1 MKKSSLAYSTS
12 CQSHEKADGYEW
24 KVDRIMKKI
33 FKVSTPVSIDEE
45 NRAAEILG
53 RVRRME
59 VRTNRLVDDSLAGR
73 YASVFKGRGMDF
85 DRVRNYVPGDDVRT
99 IDWNVTA
106 RTGDPH
112 VKLFTE
118 ERELTILLL
127 IDVSASSDFGSVVDS
142 KRELAAE
149 AAGVLAASAI
159 RNRDKVGLILFSDAV
174 ELYIPPGKGR
184 THIMRL
190 IRETLFFQPKN
201 RGTDIAKALDFA
213 NQVIHRKSVFF
224 LVSDFCIGVPFE
236 DRLNHLRNKLQVTN
250 RRHDIIAV
258 SVTDP
263 REESLPDIGRIRIED
278 AESGEVVEID
288 TGSSKVRETYEKLSS
303 HRRDH
308 TASRIRSL
316 GIDLLS
322 FTNGENW
329 MPALMGFFRSRR
341 QRSG

>member
-1 MKKSSLAYSTS
+1 MIGKKA
-12 CQSHEKADGYEW
+12 
-24 KVDRIMKKI
+24 
-33 FKVSTPVSIDEE
+33 STPVTLADEA
-45 NRAAEILG
+45 RAAEILG

-106 RTGDPH
+106 RTGEPH

-118 ERELTILLL
+118 ERELTILLM

-184 THIMRL
+184 IHIMRL
-190 IRETLFFQPKN
+190 IRETLFFQPEK
-201 RGTDIAKALDFA
+201 RGTDIGKALDFA
-213 NQVIHRKSVFF
+213 NQVTHRKSVIF
-224 LVSDFCIGVPFE
+224 LVSDFCLGTPFE
-236 DRLNHLRNKLQVTN
+236 PKLKELRNKLQVTN
-250 RRHDIIAV
+250 RRHDVIAV

-263 REESLPDIGRIRIED
+263 REEILPDVGRICIED

-288 TGSSKVRETYEKLSS
+288 TGSAKVREAFEKQSRQ
-303 HRRDH
+303 RREV
-308 TASRIRSL
+308 TAMRIRSL
-316 GIDLLS
+316 GVDLME
-322 FTNGENW
+322 FVNGENW
-329 MPALMGFFRSRR
+329 MPALMVFFRNRR

>member
-1 MKKSSLAYSTS
+1 MKKFRV
-12 CQSHEKADGYEW
+12 G
-24 KVDRIMKKI
+24 
-33 FKVSTPVSIDEE
+33 TPVSIEDE

-59 VRTNRLVDDSLAGR
+59 IRTNRLVDDSLAGR

-118 ERELTILLL
+118 ERELTILLM

-159 RNRDKVGLILFSDAV
+159 RNRDKVGLVLFSDEV

-190 IRETLFFQPKN
+190 IRETLYFQPDR

-213 NQVIHRKSVFF
+213 NQVIHRKSVIF
-224 LVSDFCIGVPFE
+224 LVSDFNLGAPFE
-236 DRLNHLRNKLQVTN
+236 EKLDQLRTKLQVTN
-250 RRHDIIAV
+250 RRHDVIAV

-263 REESLPDIGRIRIED
+263 REESLPDVGRVFIED

-288 TGSSKVRETYEKLSS
+288 TGSAKVRAAFEKQSRG
-303 HRRDH
+303 RRER
-308 TASRIRSL
+308 TVARIRSL
-316 GIDLLS
+316 GVDLLQ
-322 FTNGENW
+322 FRNGENW
-329 MPALMGFFRSRR
+329 MPALMGFFQSRR

>member
-1 MKKSSLAYSTS
+1 MIGKKA
-12 CQSHEKADGYEW
+12 
-24 KVDRIMKKI
+24 
-33 FKVSTPVSIDEE
+33 STPISVQEE

-106 RTGDPH
+106 RTGEPH

-118 ERELTILLL
+118 ERELTIMLL

-159 RNRDKVGLILFSDAV
+159 RNRDKVGLILFSDEV

-184 THIMRL
+184 MHIMRL
-190 IRETLFFQPKN
+190 IRETLFFQPKK
-201 RGTDIAKALDFA
+201 RGTDISKALDYA

-224 LVSDFCIGVPFE
+224 LVSDFCLGAPFE
-236 DRLNHLRNKLQVTN
+236 DRLNHLRTKLQVTN
-250 RRHDIIAV
+250 RRHDVIAV

-263 REESLPDIGRIRIED
+263 REETLPDVGRICIED
-278 AESGEVVEID
+278 SESGQVVEID
-288 TGSSKVRETYEKLSS
+288 TGSAKVREAFEKQSRQ
-303 HRRDH
+303 RRER

-316 GIDLLS
+316 GIDLLQ

-329 MPALMGFFRSRR
+329 MPALMAFFQSRR
-341 QRSG
+341 QRTG

>member
-1 MKKSSLAYSTS
+1 MKKFRA
-12 CQSHEKADGYEW
+12 
-24 KVDRIMKKI
+24 
-33 FKVSTPVSIDEE
+33 STPVSIQDET
-45 NRAAEILG
+45 RAAEILG

-106 RTGDPH
+106 RTGEAH

-118 ERELTILLL
+118 ERELTILLM

-159 RNRDKVGLILFSDAV
+159 RNRDKVGLVLFSDEV

-190 IRETLFFQPKN
+190 IRETLYFQPE
-201 RGTDIAKALDFA
+201 RPGTNISKALDFA
-213 NQVIHRKSVFF
+213 NQVIHRKSVIF
-224 LVSDFCIGVPFE
+224 LVSDFCLGAPFDE
-236 DRLNHLRNKLQVTN
+236 KLDQLRTKLQVTN
-250 RRHDIIAV
+250 RRHDVIAV

-263 REESLPDIGRIRIED
+263 REESLPDVGRICIED
-278 AESGEVVEID
+278 AESGQVVEID
-288 TGSSKVRETYEKLSS
+288 TGSAKVRAAFEKQSRE
-303 HRRDH
+303 RRER
-308 TASRIRSL
+308 TAARIRSL
-316 GIDLLS
+316 GVDLLQ
-322 FTNGENW
+322 FKNGENW
-329 MPALMGFFRSRR
+329 MPTLMGFFRNRR
-341 QRSG
+341 QRTG

>member
-1 MKKSSLAYSTS
+1 MIQPQANSPISLA
-12 CQSHEKADGYEW
+12 
-24 KVDRIMKKI
+24 
-33 FKVSTPVSIDEE
+33 DEA
-45 NRAAEILG
+45 RAAEILG

-59 VRTNRLVDDSLAGR
+59 VRTNRLVDDALAGR

-106 RTGDPH
+106 RTGEPH

-127 IDVSASSDFGSVVDS
+127 IDVSASADFGSVVDS

-159 RNRDKVGLILFSDAV
+159 QNRDKVGLVLFSDAV

-184 THIMRL
+184 MHIMRL
-190 IRETLFFQPKN
+190 IRETLFFQPAR
-201 RGTDIAKALDFA
+201 RGTDISKALDFA
-213 NQVIHRKSVFF
+213 NQVIHRKAVIF
-224 LVSDFCIGVPFE
+224 LVSDFCLGAPFE
-236 DRLNHLRNKLQVTN
+236 ERLDLLRGKLQITN
-250 RRHDIIAV
+250 RRHDVIAV

-263 REESLPDIGRIRIED
+263 REESLPDVGRICIED
-278 AESGEVVEID
+278 AESGQVVEIN
-288 TGSSKVRETYEKLSS
+288 TGSAKVREAFEKQSRE
-303 HRRDH
+303 RREM
-308 TASRIRSL
+308 TAARIRSL
-316 GIDLLS
+316 GVDLLQ
-322 FTNGENW
+322 FKNGENW
-329 MPALMGFFRSRR
+329 MPALMGFFQSRR

>member
-1 MKKSSLAYSTS
+1 MPKQTPNPA
-12 CQSHEKADGYEW
+12 EIAD
-24 KVDRIMKKI
+24 
-33 FKVSTPVSIDEE
+33 E

-106 RTGDPH
+106 RTGEPH

-118 ERELTILLL
+118 ERELTIMLV
-127 IDVSASSDFGSVVDS
+127 IDVSASSDFGSVADS

-159 RNRDKVGLILFSDAV
+159 RNRDKVGLILFSEEV

-184 THIMRL
+184 LHIMRL
-190 IRETLFFQPKN
+190 IRETLYFQPAK

-213 NQVIHRKSVFF
+213 NQVVHRKSVIF
-224 LVSDFCIGVPFE
+224 LVSDFCLGPPFE
-236 DRLNHLRNKLQVTN
+236 ERLDKLRIKLQVTN
-250 RRHDIIAV
+250 RRHDVIAV

-263 REESLPDIGRIRIED
+263 REETLPDVGRILVED
-278 AESGEVVEID
+278 AETGQVVEID
-288 TGSSKVRETYEKLSS
+288 TGSAKVRAAYESRS
-303 HRRDH
+303 RQRREL
-308 TASRIRSL
+308 TAARIRSL
-316 GIDLLS
+316 GIDLLE
-322 FTNGENW
+322 FTNGKTW
-329 MPALMGFFRSRR
+329 MPALMGFFRNRR

>member
-1 MKKSSLAYSTS
+1 MIGK
-12 CQSHEKADGYEW
+12 
-24 KVDRIMKKI
+24 
-33 FKVSTPVSIDEE
+33 KVSIPVTLADEA
-45 NRAAEILG
+45 RAAEILG

-106 RTGDPH
+106 RTGEAH

-118 ERELTILLL
+118 ERELTILLV

-159 RNRDKVGLILFSDAV
+159 RNRDKVGLILFSDTV

-184 THIMRL
+184 IHIMRL
-190 IRETLFFQPKN
+190 IREALFFQPEQ
-201 RGTDIAKALDFA
+201 RGTDIGKALDFA
-213 NQVIHRKSVFF
+213 NQVTHRKSVIF
-224 LVSDFCIGVPFE
+224 LVSDFCLGSPFE
-236 DRLNHLRNKLQVTN
+236 PKLRELRNKLQVTN
-250 RRHDIIAV
+250 RRHDVIAV

-263 REESLPDIGRIRIED
+263 REETLPDVGRICIED

-288 TGSSKVRETYEKLSS
+288 TGSAKVREAFKRQSRQ
-303 HRRDH
+303 RREL
-308 TASRIRSL
+308 TATRIRSL
-316 GIDLLS
+316 GVDLME
-322 FTNGENW
+322 FINGENW
-329 MPALMGFFRSRR
+329 MPALMGFFRNRR

>member
-1 MKKSSLAYSTS
+1 MIKP
-12 CQSHEKADGYEW
+12 KA
-24 KVDRIMKKI
+24 
-33 FKVSTPVSIDEE
+33 STPISIADEA
-45 NRAAEILG
+45 RAAEILG

-59 VRTNRLVDDSLAGR
+59 VRTNRLVDDALAGR

-118 ERELTILLL
+118 ERELTILLMV
-127 IDVSASSDFGSVVDS
+127 DVSASADFGSVADS

-159 RNRDKVGLILFSDAV
+159 RNRDKVGLILFSDTV

-184 THIMRL
+184 MHIMRL
-190 IRETLFFQPKN
+190 IRETLFFQPA
-201 RGTDIAKALDFA
+201 RAGTDIAQALDFA
-213 NQVIHRKSVFF
+213 NQVVHRKAVIF
-224 LVSDFCIGVPFE
+224 LVSDFCLGTPFE
-236 DRLNHLRNKLQVTN
+236 ERLARLRNKLQITN
-250 RRHDIIAV
+250 RRHDVIAV

-263 REESLPDIGRIRIED
+263 REEALPDVGRICIED
-278 AESGEVVEID
+278 AETGLVVQID
-288 TGSSKVRETYEKLSS
+288 TGSAKVREAYANQSRQ
-303 HRRDH
+303 RRER
-308 TASRIRSL
+308 TAERIRSL
-316 GIDLLS
+316 GVDLLE
-322 FTNGENW
+322 FVNGQKW
-329 MPALMGFFRSRR
+329 LPALMSFFQSRR

>member
-1 MKKSSLAYSTS
+1 MIQPKATTPASL
-12 CQSHEKADGYEW
+12 E
-24 KVDRIMKKI
+24 
-33 FKVSTPVSIDEE
+33 DEA
-45 NRAAEILG
+45 RAAEILG

-59 VRTNRLVDDSLAGR
+59 VRTNRLVDDALAGR

-106 RTGDPH
+106 RTGEPH

-127 IDVSASSDFGSVVDS
+127 IDVSASSDFGSVADS

-184 THIMRL
+184 MHIMRL
-190 IRETLFFQPKN
+190 IRETLFFQPASG
-201 RGTDIAKALDFA
+201 GTDIAHALDFA
-213 NQVIHRKSVFF
+213 NQVVHRKSVIF
-224 LVSDFCIGVPFE
+224 LVSDFCLGAPFE
-236 DRLNHLRNKLQVTN
+236 ERLNHLRIKLQLSN
-250 RRHDIIAV
+250 RRHDVIAV
-258 SVTDP
+258 AVTDP
-263 REESLPDIGRIRIED
+263 REQSLPDVGRICIED
-278 AESGEVVEID
+278 AESGQVVEID
-288 TGSSKVRETYEKLSS
+288 TGNAKVREAFEKKSR
-303 HRRDH
+303 HRREM
-308 TASRIRSL
+308 TAARIRSL
-316 GIDLLS
+316 GVDLLE
-322 FTNGENW
+322 FVNGQNW
-329 MPALMGFFRSRR
+329 MPELMGFFQNRR

>member
-1 MKKSSLAYSTS
+1 MIRP
-12 CQSHEKADGYEW
+12 KA
-24 KVDRIMKKI
+24 
-33 FKVSTPVSIDEE
+33 STPVTLEDEA
-45 NRAAEILG
+45 RAAEILG

-59 VRTNRLVDDSLAGR
+59 VRTSRLVDDSLAGR

-106 RTGDPH
+106 RTGEPH
-112 VKLFTE
+112 IKLFTE
-118 ERELTILLL
+118 ERELTILLM
-127 IDVSASSDFGSVVDS
+127 IDISASSDFGSVADS

-184 THIMRL
+184 MHIMRL
-190 IRETLFFQPKN
+190 IREALFFQSAR
-201 RGTDIAKALDFA
+201 RGTDIASALDFA
-213 NQVIHRKSVFF
+213 NQVVHRKSVIF
-224 LVSDFCIGVPFE
+224 LVSDFCLGAPFDE
-236 DRLNHLRNKLQVTN
+236 RLAKLRNKLQITN
-250 RRHDIIAV
+250 RRHDVIAV

-263 REESLPDIGRIRIED
+263 REEILPDIGRICIED

-288 TGSSKVRETYEKLSS
+288 TGSARVREAFEKQSRQ
-303 HRRDH
+303 RREL
-308 TASRIRSL
+308 TATRIRSL
-316 GIDLLS
+316 GVDLLE
-322 FTNGENW
+322 FVNGENW
-329 MPALMGFFRSRR
+329 MPGLMGFFQNRR

>member
-1 MKKSSLAYSTS
+1 MIGKKA
-12 CQSHEKADGYEW
+12 
-24 KVDRIMKKI
+24 
-33 FKVSTPVSIDEE
+33 STPISVQEE

-118 ERELTILLL
+118 ERELTIMLL

-159 RNRDKVGLILFSDAV
+159 RNRDKVGLVLFSDEV

-184 THIMRL
+184 MHIMRL
-190 IRETLFFQPKN
+190 IRETLFYQPKK
-201 RGTDIAKALDFA
+201 RGTDISKALDYA

-224 LVSDFCIGVPFE
+224 LVSDFCLGAPFE
-236 DRLNHLRNKLQVTN
+236 ERLNHLRTKLQVTN
-250 RRHDIIAV
+250 RRHDVIAV

-263 REESLPDIGRIRIED
+263 REETLPDVGRICIED
-278 AESGEVVEID
+278 SESGQVVEID
-288 TGSSKVRETYEKLSS
+288 TGSAKVREAFEKQSRQ
-303 HRRDH
+303 RRER
-308 TASRIRSL
+308 TATRIRSL
-316 GIDLLS
+316 GIDLLQ

-329 MPALMGFFRSRR
+329 MPALMAFFQSRR